1 MKAVFVSYNQALTD
15 PMQEILDDLGVRGF
29 TKWEL
34 TMGRGS
40 FDGEPHY
47 GTHAWPSMNSS
58 MLMIVEDEKVAPLLD
73 AFRKLD
79 SQTKM
84 QGSRAFVWNIEQLMR
99 RCAASLRYGGPAHAA
114 VAPPRCGA
122 PRPPPPRRGGPPP
135 GGASPPYVPG
145 ENEGCRADDVL
156 RRFGRMACYSKS
168 SVFMIFMIRN
178 WRRSTVSMA
187 NNTTDATAP
196 TAAKMKPPVMNFHSV
211 RKMNTTSAIEQ
222 SVIRNFRPF
231 ITVG

>member
-84 QGSRAFVWNIEQLMR
+84 QGSRAPWAWRTELHTSIMQTNTV
-99 RCAASLRYGGPAHAA
+99 ASPRVDSRGPASWAL
-114 VAPPRCGA
+114 
-122 PRPPPPRRGGPPP
+122 
-135 GGASPPYVPG
+135 
-145 ENEGCRADDVL
+145 RA
-156 RRFGRMACYSKS
+156 G
-168 SVFMIFMIRN
+168 
-178 WRRSTVSMA
+178 
-187 NNTTDATAP
+187 
-196 TAAKMKPPVMNFHSV
+196 
-211 RKMNTTSAIEQ
+211 
-222 SVIRNFRPF
+222 
-231 ITVG
+231 

>member
-58 MLMIVEDEKVAPLLD
+58 MLMIVD

-84 QGSRAFVWNIEQLMR
+84 QGSRAFVWNIEQ
-99 RCAASLRYGGPAHAA
+99 
-114 VAPPRCGA
+114 
-122 PRPPPPRRGGPPP
+122 
-135 GGASPPYVPG
+135 
-145 ENEGCRADDVL
+145 
-156 RRFGRMACYSKS
+156 
-168 SVFMIFMIRN
+168 
-178 WRRSTVSMA
+178 
-187 NNTTDATAP
+187 
-196 TAAKMKPPVMNFHSV
+196 VM
-211 RKMNTTSAIEQ
+211 
-222 SVIRNFRPF
+222 
-231 ITVG
+231 